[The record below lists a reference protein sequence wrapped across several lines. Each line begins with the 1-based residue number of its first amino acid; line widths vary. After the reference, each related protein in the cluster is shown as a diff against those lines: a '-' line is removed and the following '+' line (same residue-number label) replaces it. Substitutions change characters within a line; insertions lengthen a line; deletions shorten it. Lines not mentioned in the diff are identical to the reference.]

1 MFQSTRI
8 GIKIT
13 QRKRNIV
20 MFVVS
25 LTYVCELS
33 EIEKHLADHIDY
45 LDENYAK
52 GVFLASGRK
61 EPRTGG
67 VILAQMD
74 SRTELDKLIEKDPFK
89 INGLANYEVIEFIPS
104 KTIEALSFLCA

>member
-1 MFQSTRI
+1 
-8 GIKIT
+8 
-13 QRKRNIV
+13 

-25 LTYVCELS
+25 LTYVCE
-33 EIEKHLADHIDY
+33 IERHLADHIEY

-67 VILAQMD
+67 VILAQME
-74 SRTELDKLIEKDPFK
+74 SRAELDKVLANDPFN
-89 INGLANYEVIEFIPS
+89 INKLANYDVIEFIPS
-104 KTIEALSFLCA
+104 KTSEALSCLRA

>member
-1 MFQSTRI
+1 
-8 GIKIT
+8 
-13 QRKRNIV
+13 

-33 EIEKHLADHIDY
+33 EIEKYLAEHIKY
-45 LDENYAK
+45 LDENYEK

-67 VILAQMD
+67 VILVQME
-74 SRTELDKLIEKDPFK
+74 SRTTLDKLIAKDPFK
-89 INGLANYEVIEFIPS
+89 INGLAHYEVTEFIPT
-104 KTIEALSFLCA
+104 KTSEALSFLCA

>member
-1 MFQSTRI
+1 MFI
-8 GIKIT
+8 
-13 QRKRNIV
+13 
-20 MFVVS
+20 VS

-33 EIEKHLADHIDY
+33 EIEKHLADHIQY
-45 LDENYAK
+45 LDAYYAK

-74 SRTELDKLIEKDPFK
+74 SRAALDQVLEQDPFK
-89 INGLANYEVIEFIPS
+89 INGLAHYDVIEFTPT
-104 KTIEALSFLCA
+104 KTCEALSFLCV

>member
-1 MFQSTRI
+1 
-8 GIKIT
+8 
-13 QRKRNIV
+13 

-33 EIEKHLADHIDY
+33 EIEKHLADHIEY
-45 LDENYAK
+45 LDENYSK

-67 VILAQMD
+67 VILVHIG
-74 SRTELDKLIEKDPFK
+74 SRAELDKVIERDPFK

-104 KTIEALSFLCA
+104 KTSEAFSFLRA

>member
-1 MFQSTRI
+1 
-8 GIKIT
+8 
-13 QRKRNIV
+13 

-25 LTYVCELS
+25 LKYVCEMS
-33 EIEKHLADHIDY
+33 EIERCLQAHIEY

-67 VILAQMD
+67 VILAQAE
-74 SRTELDKLIEKDPFK
+74 SRAELDKVLAQDPFN
-89 INGLANYEVIEFIPS
+89 INKLAEYEVIEFIPT
-104 KTIEALSFLCA
+104 KTSETLSFLRA

>member
-1 MFQSTRI
+1 
-8 GIKIT
+8 
-13 QRKRNIV
+13 

-25 LTYVCELS
+25 LNYVCELS

-45 LDENYAK
+45 LDENYAQ

-67 VILAQMD
+67 VILAQME
-74 SRTELDKLIEKDPFK
+74 SRAELEKVLAKDPFK
-89 INGLANYEVIEFIPS
+89 INKLSNYEVIEFIPS
-104 KTIEALSFLCA
+104 KTSEALSFLCA

>member
-1 MFQSTRI
+1 MFLSIRT
-8 GIKIT
+8 GIEII

-33 EIEKHLADHIDY
+33 EIEKHLADHIEY
-45 LDENYAK
+45 LDENYAN

-67 VILAQMD
+67 VILAQME
-74 SRTELDKLIEKDPFK
+74 SRAELDKLIAKDPFK
-89 INGLANYEVIEFIPS
+89 INGLANYEVTEFIPS
-104 KTIEALSFLCA
+104 KTSEALSFLCA